1 MTTEQGEII
10 KTLFRPLLT
19 LILVI
24 TWIVFI
30 TSAIDYPQEFK
41 WLTLLFAG
49 EWLTERG
56 LKRFKELVK

>member
-1 MTTEQGEII
+1 MTAETI

-19 LILVI
+19 LILVV
-24 TWIVFI
+24 TWLVFI
-30 TSAIDYPQEFK
+30 ATDINYPPAVQWLAII
-41 WLTLLFAG
+41 FAG